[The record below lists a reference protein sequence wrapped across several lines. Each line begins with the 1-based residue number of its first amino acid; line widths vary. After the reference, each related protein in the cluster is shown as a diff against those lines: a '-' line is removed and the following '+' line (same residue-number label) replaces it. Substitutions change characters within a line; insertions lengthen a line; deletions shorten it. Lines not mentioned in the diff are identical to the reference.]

1 MDIKQYAAQIGR
13 FLARTWVWSL
23 LMVLLASLLVWF
35 VGPLLAVAEQRFWA
49 SPLSRLLS
57 IGLLLLL
64 WGGALG
70 FADWRGKQRKRHE
83 QSAEQAQESLRQQSL
98 IGEEQAELRH
108 RYREAV
114 RTLKGRR
121 EKWREE
127 LPWYLLIGP
136 EGGGKTSLL
145 DFSGLEFPL
154 NQGTEQRLTREVA
167 GTLYADWYFAEQAV
181 LIDTAGRYLSQPD
194 PAVDSLGW
202 QTLLHLLRRRRTR
215 PLNGVLV
222 TLPVDVLQS
231 GDELALEHL
240 ARQTRQRLQEIH
252 QQLGVDVP
260 VYLVLGKA
268 DKVPGFAESF
278 DQLSREDADQV
289 LGMTFR
295 PGQCATEMATLR
307 AEFEALLRR
316 LNHQVIPRMHQER
329 DTVRRGRILDFPH
342 QIGQLGEQLCLF
354 VELAFAGNR
363 YQRAS
368 QLRGLYLTSAPQ
380 LEGGLDPLT
389 LGIGQQLGLAS
400 SLLPSL
406 HTGKPRFIHNLFAQ
420 VIFPEAPLASLDGN
434 TARRLVWGQRAL
446 YAGALGCVLAMTGL
460 WTNGFSDNQARLER
474 LRQIAEALPQ
484 AHEQLQGHDDIQR
497 MLEVLNT
504 SHSATLVFPQRD
516 TVAFVQRGGL
526 YQREQVE
533 PVVQENY
540 QRDLQALLLPRV
552 RQQLEAQLQGR
563 RADRDGLLAS
573 LRAYLMLNLPE
584 RRDAEFLADS
594 LAADWSRLYPGDTA
608 VQDELNGHFRRLL
621 AEPFPPQSIDAGL
634 VAEVRQVLRSESLA
648 GVVYRMLRD
657 QAQAL
662 PEYRFHQ
669 HLGPQATL
677 LNGSDH
683 GIPGL
688 YTQRGYRNYLLAQGP
703 RRVEEILRDNWVLG
717 EGEGLSAHDLSRL
730 LADVE
735 QLYFRD
741 YAYHWSQALEQLEPE
756 PIGNAAQGARLVA
769 GLGSPSSPL
778 LQLLIQIRENTQFGG
793 STEPTDA
800 ASELL
805 ASVPGATALGAR
817 LGGTVPDTARKAMD
831 RHFAPLH
838 RLLDDS
844 GNAGPEL
851 TASLRALDELHSLL
865 NGLAQASQ
873 PEQTAFELA
882 RQRMSGRADA
892 LSQLRSNA
900 TRMPKP
906 VGQWLEILADDSWML
921 ILSEAQQHLNQR
933 YQAELYAFY
942 QDALRQRYPFEAQSQ
957 SEVSLADFREFFK
970 SKGVADRFFESH
982 LKPFVTGSGH
992 QLKARLVDGRG
1003 LPLSPHFLVQLGK
1016 AEDIRRSFFAENPD
1030 EPGVQFK
1037 LESYLLDSNMRRAE
1051 FRLGNQQHEYRH
1063 GPIAQTSFRWPDQT
1077 LDGRASVLIEEI
1089 GGRRIAVERNS
1100 GHWSLFRLLDQLQ
1113 VEHHSGRDV
1122 LLLKAHLE
1130 DRRAQ
1135 YLLHSQRSPNPFDPS
1150 LLRSFK
1156 LPAVL

>member
-1 MDIKQYAAQIGR
+1 MDIKQYAARIGR

-23 LMVLLASLLVWF
+23 LLVLLASLLIWF
-35 VGPLLAVAEQRFWA
+35 VGPLLAIAEQRFWA
-49 SPLSRLLS
+49 SPLSRLAS
-57 IGLLLLL
+57 IGLLVLL
-64 WGGALG
+64 WGLALA
-70 FADWRGKQRKRHE
+70 FADWRGKQRQRRA

-108 RYREAV
+108 RYREAL
-114 RTLKGRR
+114 RTLKGHGG
-121 EKWREE
+121 KWREE

-136 EGGGKTSLL
+136 QGSGKTSLL

-154 NQGTEQRLTREVA
+154 NQGAEQRLTREVA

-222 TLPVDVLQS
+222 NLPVDVLQS
-231 GDELALEHL
+231 GDELALEYL

-278 DQLSREDADQV
+278 DQLSREEADQV

-295 PGQCATEMATLR
+295 PGQSATEQATLR
-307 AEFEALLRR
+307 AELETLLRR

-342 QIGQLGEQLCLF
+342 QLGQLGEQLCLF

-368 QLRGLYLTSAPQ
+368 QLRGLYFISAPQ
-380 LEGGLDPLT
+380 LAGGLDPVT
-389 LGIGQQLGLAS
+389 LGIGQQLGLAG

-406 HTGKPRFIHNLFAQ
+406 HTGKPRFIHDLFAK
-420 VIFPEAPLASLDGN
+420 VIFPEAPLASLDGQ
-434 TARRLVWGQRAL
+434 TARRMAWGQRGL
-446 YAGALGCVLAMTGL
+446 YAAALGSVLAMAVL
-460 WTNGFSDNQARLER
+460 WANAFSDNQARLER
-474 LRQIAEALPQ
+474 LRQTADSLLP
-484 AHEQLQGHDDIQR
+484 AREQLDAHDDIHR
-497 MLEVLNT
+497 LLEVLDI
-504 SHSATLVFPQRD
+504 SHAATQVFPD
-516 TVAFVQRGGL
+516 SSEVPLVQRGGL
-526 YQREQVE
+526 YQRSQAE
-533 PVVQENY
+533 PVVTDNY
-540 QRDLQALLLPRV
+540 RRDLERLLLPRV
-552 RQQLEAQLQGR
+552 RQLLETQLVQR
-563 RADRDGLLAS
+563 TDRDALLAS

-584 RRDAEFLADS
+584 RRDAGFLADR
-594 LAADWSRLYPGDTA
+594 LAAEWSRRHPGEAT
-608 VQDELNGHFRRLL
+608 VQAALNGHFQRLL
-621 AEPFPPQSIDAGL
+621 AEPFAAQPIDAAL
-634 VAEVRQVLRSESLA
+634 VAQARQTLRSESLA
-648 GVVYRMLRD
+648 EVVYRALRE
-657 QAQAL
+657 QAQQL

-683 GIPGL
+683 AIPGL
-688 YTQRGYRNYLLAQGP
+688 YTQRGYRHYLLAQGP
-703 RRVEEILRDNWVLG
+703 RRMEEILRDNWVLG
-717 EGEGLSAHDLSRL
+717 ESAGLSPHDLGRL

-741 YAYHWSQALEQLEPE
+741 YAYHWSQALEQMEPE
-756 PIGNAAQGARLVA
+756 PVGNAAQGARLVA

-778 LQLLIQIRENTQFGG
+778 LQLLVQLRENTLFSGL
-793 STEPTDA
+793 A
-800 ASELL
+800 ASTATAGELL
-805 ASVPGATALGAR
+805 SAATALGTPLASA
-817 LGGTVPDTARKAMD
+817 VPDSARKAME

-838 RLLDDS
+838 RLLD
-844 GNAGPEL
+844 GGGAAGPEL
-851 TASLRALDELHSLL
+851 ANSLQALDDLHTLL
-865 NGLAQASQ
+865 STLAQASQ

-882 RQRMSGRADA
+882 RQRMNGRSDA

-900 TRMPKP
+900 ARMPKP
-906 VGQWLEILADDSWML
+906 IGRWLELLADDSWML
-921 ILSEAQQHLNQR
+921 ILSEAQHHLNQR

-942 QDALRQRYPFEAQSQ
+942 QGALRQRYPFEARSQ

-970 SKGVADRFFESH
+970 SKGVADRFFEGYVR
-982 LKPFVTGSGH
+982 PFVTGSGN
-992 QLKARLVDGRG
+992 QLKLRLVDGRG
-1003 LPLSPHFLVQLGK
+1003 LPISPHFLAQLGK
-1016 AEDIRRSFFAENPD
+1016 AEDIRRSFFADNPE
-1030 EPGVQFK
+1030 EPSLQFK

-1063 GPIAQTSFRWPDQT
+1063 GPIAQTSFRWPDHT

-1089 GGRRIAVERNS
+1089 GGRRLAVEKNS
-1100 GHWSLFRLLDQLQ
+1100 GHWSLFRLIDQLQ

-1130 DRRAQ
+1130 ERRAQ